1 MAHINVES
9 NNSIWFFSLCVA
21 RHKYNYIFFLLP
33 CYACRN
39 IIIRE
44 MDFYMK
50 FADQETSSTTAS
62 IPIPISTTSTTSNT
76 SNTSTFTTTKYTS
89 QETFVTIVR
98 TTRTTTTTITTKT
111 SIGRSTSS
119 SAKDQPRTNE
129 QDNDSDEEKG
139 DNGDDDEG
147 GEDQEHPSPNR
158 GGNEREEEDYREKP
172 TSITVIIL
180 RIIFGVLGMT
190 MLGMLGVFIM
200 HTEKRQ
206 SRVVAAA
213 AEGGGRRGRRR
224 RGLDATTAL

>member
-1 MAHINVES
+1 M
-9 NNSIWFFSLCVA
+9 CYVA
-21 RHKYNYIFFLLP
+21 
-33 CYACRN
+33 ARN
-39 IIIRE
+39 LFIRE

-50 FADQETSSTTAS
+50 FTNQETSSTTAS
-62 IPIPISTTSTTSNT
+62 IAGTTSTISTTS
-76 SNTSTFTTTKYTS
+76 
-89 QETFVTIVR
+89 

-111 SIGRSTSS
+111 SIGRSTFS
-119 SAKDQPRTNE
+119 SAKVSTNE
-129 QDNDSDEEKG
+129 QDNGSDEEKG

-158 GGNEREEEDYREKP
+158 GGNGREEEDYREKP

-206 SRVVAAA
+206 SRVAAAA
-213 AEGGGRRGRRR
+213 AEGGRRRGRGRRRGIGR

>member
-1 MAHINVES
+1 M
-9 NNSIWFFSLCVA
+9 CYVA
-21 RHKYNYIFFLLP
+21 
-33 CYACRN
+33 ARN
-39 IIIRE
+39 LFIRE

-50 FADQETSSTTAS
+50 FTNQETSSTTAS
-62 IPIPISTTSTTSNT
+62 TASTTSTISNT

-89 QETFVTIVR
+89 QETFVTTVR
-98 TTRTTTTTITTKT
+98 TTRTTTTSITTKT
-111 SIGRSTSS
+111 SIGRSTFS
-119 SAKDQPRTNE
+119 SAKVSTNE
-129 QDNDSDEEKG
+129 QDNGSDEEKG

-158 GGNEREEEDYREKP
+158 GGNGREEEDYREKP

-206 SRVVAAA
+206 SRVAAAA
-213 AEGGGRRGRRR
+213 AEGGRRRGRGRRRGIGR